1 MKSYFFVSWLLLCGL
16 LLNAQTINTAKI
28 DSFLTSLEKNNKAF
42 GSIAISKNGTVVYS
56 RAIGYSKI
64 DGGFKIQ
71 SDVGTK
77 YRIGSITKMF
87 TTVLIFNLI
96 EANKLKL
103 TTKLSSFYPKIK
115 NADKITIADLLNH
128 RSGIHNFTNDTSFFS
143 WLTQPKTHPEMI
155 EIIKKG
161 GSDFEPNTKSEYS
174 NSNFVLLGY
183 IIETLY
189 KKEYAQVVDEKI
201 VKKLGLES
209 TYYGSKI
216 NFPKNECYSYSHDS
230 IWVQREETDMS
241 IPHGAG
247 SLVST
252 PSDLTKFIEALFTGK
267 LISKKSLE
275 QMITI
280 KAGYGKGIFVTPFY
294 EHQGYG
300 HTGGIDGFASALSY
314 FPKDSLSIAYTGN
327 GVLFPMNDIL
337 IGVLSCIYNVPYKIP
352 TFNMLVLTS
361 TDLDKYLGHY
371 VNKGFPLQLEVAK
384 SGNVLQVTATGQQT
398 IDMDA
403 VEKDKFQFEEAGI
416 IIEFKPEKNELR
428 LLQGGLDIIFK
439 KEN

>member
-1 MKSYFFVSWLLLCGL
+1 MKNYLLAFYLLIIGL
-16 LLNAQTINTAKI
+16 VLNAQTINTVKI
-28 DSFLTSLEKNNKAF
+28 DSFLTSLEKNSKAF
-42 GSIAISKNGTVVYS
+42 GSLAISKNGTILYS

-71 SDVGTK
+71 SDISTK

-87 TTVLIFNLI
+87 TTVLVFNLI
-96 EANKLKL
+96 EENKLKL
-103 TTKLSSFYPKIK
+103 TTKLSAFYPKIK
-115 NADKITIADLLNH
+115 NANKITIADLLNH
-128 RSGIHNFTNDTSFFS
+128 RSGIHNFTNDSSYFS
-143 WLTQPKTHPEMI
+143 WLTQPKTHTEMI
-155 EIIKKG
+155 DIIKKG

-183 IIETLY
+183 IIETLC
-189 KKEYAQVVDEKI
+189 KKDYAQLVNEKI
-201 VKKLGLES
+201 AKKIGLEN

-230 IWVQREETDMS
+230 IWIQREETDMS

-252 PSDLTKFIEALFTGK
+252 PTDLTKFIEALFTGK

-275 QMITI
+275 QMII
-280 KAGYGKGIFVTPFY
+280 LKEGYGKGIFLTPFY

-300 HTGGIDGFASALSY
+300 HTGGIDGFSSALTY
-314 FPKDSLSIAYTGN
+314 FPKDSISVAYTGN
-327 GVLFPMNDIL
+327 GVLFQLNDIL
-337 IGVLSCIYNVPYKIP
+337 IGVLSCVYNLPYKIP
-352 TFNMLVLTS
+352 TFNMLILSS

-371 VNKGFPLQLEVAK
+371 ANKGFPLQLEVTK
-384 SGNVLQVTATGQQT
+384 DGNTLQVTATGQET
-398 IDMDA
+398 ISMDA
-403 VEKDKFQFEEAGI
+403 IEKDKFQFEEAGI

-428 LLQGGLDIIFK
+428 LLQSGLDIIFK
-439 KEN
+439 KDK